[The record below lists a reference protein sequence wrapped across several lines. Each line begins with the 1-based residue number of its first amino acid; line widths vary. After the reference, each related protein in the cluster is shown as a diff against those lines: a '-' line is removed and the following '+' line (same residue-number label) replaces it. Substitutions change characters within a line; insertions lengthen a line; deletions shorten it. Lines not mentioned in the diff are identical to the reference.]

1 MGIEQFQVWQRG
13 MALVP
18 RIYRL
23 TKQLP
28 RDETYGLKPQIR
40 RAAISIPSNLAE
52 GHARRGRRDF
62 ARFVSHAQGSLA
74 ELLTQLQLTI
84 DLGYIKPQRLVAVI
98 TEIKELSRML
108 NATRRKLL
116 HPRRSPTPNP

>member
-108 NATRRKLL
+108 NATRRQLL
-116 HPRRSPTPNP
+116 HPRPIPNP